1 MTPTAPSSD
10 RYVDLLE
17 LAAAEAFR
25 YLRGLPERPVSICS
39 TDAGLRQWLGGPLPQ
54 RPTDG
59 KLVLDDLVAGVGKGL
74 MPSGSGRYFGYVVG
88 GTLPVA
94 MAADW
99 LTSAWDQN
107 CIVHDGSPA
116 TAVVEE
122 ICGEWLVDLCRLRPG
137 TSVAFTPACTH
148 ADLLGLTVARH
159 AVLARAGWDVA
170 EHGLAGAPPVTVLI
184 NESIH
189 AAVVRPLQLL
199 GLGGSI
205 RALPVDSEARI
216 REDALDEAIAAA
228 AGGPLIVCG
237 HIGEINTGGADR
249 LRLLAEKTHAAGGW
263 LHLDAAFGMWAAAS
277 PRLRHTL
284 ADGIELADSI
294 GTDAHK
300 ALNVP
305 YDCGIAFIADKR
317 AHQAAFPLSADYL
330 HLDPHQ
336 RHPVQWG
343 IEVSRRAR
351 VFPLWAALR
360 TLGRDGVAELVDR
373 LCDHARTFADLLAA
387 EPGIEIV
394 NDVVFNQ
401 VLAVFHHPHEHT
413 DTHTRNVAAAFQ
425 QQGEAWAAISRWQGR
440 TVLRIS
446 VSNWATTEED
456 VQRAAAALKT
466 THHKLLGQGDML

>member
-1 MTPTAPSSD
+1 MGTSVSSL
-10 RYVDLLE
+10 RVDVGLLE

-25 YLRGLPERPVSICS
+25 YLEGLPERPVSIRA
-39 TDAGLRQWLGGPLPQ
+39 TDAELRKLLGGPLPQ
-54 RPTDG
+54 RPSNG
-59 KLVLDDLVAGVGKGL
+59 KLVLGDLVAGVDAGL
-74 MPSGSGRYFGYVVG
+74 VPSGNGRYFGYVVG

-99 LTSAWDQN
+99 LTAAWDQN

-122 ICGEWLVDLCRLRPG
+122 ICGEWLVDLCQLRPG

-159 AVLARAGWDVA
+159 TVLARAGWDVA
-170 EHGLAGAPPVTVLI
+170 ERGLAGAPPVTVLI

-205 RALPVDSEARI
+205 RTLPVDSEGRI

-228 AGGPLIVCG
+228 TGGPLIVCG

-249 LRLLAEKTHAAGGW
+249 LRVLADRTHAAGGW

-305 YDCGIAFIADKR
+305 YDCGIAFIADKQ

-330 HLDPHQ
+330 HLDPSQ

-360 TLGRDGVAELVDR
+360 TLGKDGVAELIDR
-373 LCDHARTFADLLAA
+373 LCGHARRFADLLAQ
-387 EPGIEIV
+387 EPGVKIV
-394 NDVVFNQ
+394 NDVAYNQ
-401 VLAVFHHPHEHT
+401 VLAVFEHPHEHP
-413 DTHTRNVAAAFQ
+413 DTHTRQVAAVLQ
-425 QQGEAWAAISRWQGR
+425 QQGEAWAAVSRWQDR
-440 TVLRIS
+440 VVLRIS
-446 VSNWATTEED
+446 VANWATTDED
-456 VQRAAAALKT
+456 VERAAAALT
-466 THHKLLGQGDML
+466 AAHRELLP